1 MNRLS
6 ARSWRLLAAIGFWV
20 LLAAAFITGGL
31 AGLLLGYSAAIWL
44 AIFSLGAWRRQD
56 EFERA
61 AQKFAWVFGGL
72 FGLLASLALLPFI
85 LQPGIL
91 DPRQLLE
98 PLAYRGRLRFI
109 ALQTLMPPL
118 KGPLWDRKRSM
129 ESSSDRLNSAT
140 AVDHVAADVNAPMV
154 AFRHRQSFVHQ
165 PQESVHTL
173 QDALHL
179 KHLDSVL
186 QMRIV
191 DLEEI
196 LAIRNRV
203 EARETPVCL

>member
-91 DPRQLLE
+91 DPLLALIDRTLGGMSN
-98 PLAYRGRLRFI
+98 PATPAIVLGAIWI
-109 ALQTLMPPL
+109 ALGQLVGFVVCWVGWHVT
-118 KGPLWDRKRSM
+118 KR
-129 ESSSDRLNSAT
+129 
-140 AVDHVAADVNAPMV
+140 
-154 AFRHRQSFVHQ
+154 
-165 PQESVHTL
+165 
-173 QDALHL
+173 
-179 KHLDSVL
+179 
-186 QMRIV
+186 
-191 DLEEI
+191 
-196 LAIRNRV
+196 
-203 EARETPVCL
+203 